1 MLAATRRG
9 VPLSRMPRSSPIPTR
24 SCKAKLTTP
33 PQIVARPTE
42 PPARYP
48 DPVAHHDNR
57 SGSTITMTM
66 TVIIHFD
73 EDDTNVT
80 AWWTP
85 KPTVQLCV
93 PRIGFRN
100 PRRLRVC
107 SGEETAVAHHSQR
120 PGLNTATTSLL
131 PATTSAPSPHLGC
144 RALLR
149 SRIWLPSRQTAY
161 TVEGNRRLW
170 ARSASKICTWQQ
182 LQAARL
188 MQSNAQSR
196 GGQPPTSFPRAAIRR
211 RTHTVVD

>member
-1 MLAATRRG
+1 M
-9 VPLSRMPRSSPIPTR
+9 
-24 SCKAKLTTP
+24 
-33 PQIVARPTE
+33 
-42 PPARYP
+42 
-48 DPVAHHDNR
+48 
-57 SGSTITMTM
+57 
-66 TVIIHFD
+66 
-73 EDDTNVT
+73 
-80 AWWTP
+80 
-85 KPTVQLCV
+85 LCV
-93 PRIGFRN
+93 PRIGFRIGFRN

-196 GGQPPTSFPRAAIRR
+196 GGQPPTSFPSVAARTRSSTDLSGAQDWRERIMADRGLPRVDRDSTQAIRAPAR
-211 RTHTVVD
+211 EPQSDAARPIVTRLTR